1 LDQRRQPDREQPRS
15 RQPQQPHAPAQSKGK
30 QQDAAVVKVIKIP
43 KLPMVEYAKKW
54 YRAKVLKDAGSKVLL
69 EYQGYRHEGGP
80 FWLAKDHSRIWRGSY
95 KGRDWKYLV
104 SWRVAGWVGEA
115 AR

>member
-1 LDQRRQPDREQPRS
+1 
-15 RQPQQPHAPAQSKGK
+15 
-30 QQDAAVVKVIKIP
+30 
-43 KLPMVEYAKKW
+43 MVEYAKKW

-69 EYQGYRHEGGP
+69 EYQGYSHEGGP

-104 SWRVAGWVGEA
+104 SWWRGSKGWQQGAHLEA
-115 AR
+115 SCPAEWPWLLARFWCSAFTNVPARPLWP